1 MGRRSTGPRAL
12 TCAATLAV
20 SVVAP
25 SSTAWAQGLRLHWD
39 VGAEFGVAQRL
50 TTDRG
55 AGASVPWPGPMGEL
69 HAHVALVPMVR
80 LGAYVAHDIS
90 PARGMTAREV
100 TAGGLRVKVTP
111 PLLPAP
117 WRAWVFAGAGYARA
131 YAPSRRTPE
140 APEGFVPGEG
150 GGFLDVP
157 LGLGLGA
164 HVRAPWTLFLELGV
178 RLGLAFTGTMYDAH
192 RCACGT
198 AFEGRDS
205 FAAALAV
212 GVSLEE

>member
-1 MGRRSTGPRAL
+1 MGGRLTVASAVAGFASTLLAL
-12 TCAATLAV
+12 
-20 SVVAP
+20 
-25 SSTAWAQGLRLHWD
+25 SSTARAEGLHLHWD
-39 VGAEFGVAQRL
+39 
-50 TTDRG
+50 
-55 AGASVPWPGPMGEL
+55 AGAQLGIMQRVTSGRGDGASQPWPGPVGEL
-69 HAHVALVPMVR
+69 HAHLALIPMVR
-80 LGAYVAHDIS
+80 VGAYVAHDIS
-90 PARGMTAREV
+90 PARGMTAREI
-100 TAGGLRVKVTP
+100 TAGGLRLKITP

-117 WRAWVFAGAGYARA
+117 WRAWAFAGVGYARA
-131 YAPSRRTPE
+131 YAPSHRTTA
-140 APEGFVPGEG
+140 APDGFVPGEG

-157 LGLGLGA
+157 VGLGA
-164 HVRAPWTLFLELGV
+164 GVRARGRWTVFVELGV